1 LMSLVLVKAI
11 LPFSPGKVANADW
24 FGNISGSTAM
34 KMLDRIII
42 ILLTIITLPNSRKPR
57 ALAIVV
63 TSFNG
68 ANNRDD
74 ILILRKECK
83 EYR

>member
-1 LMSLVLVKAI
+1 MSLVLVKDI
-11 LPFSPGKVANADW
+11 FVPFSPEKVANADW
-24 FGNISGSTAM
+24 FGNSSIGSAAM
-34 KMLDRIII
+34 KMLDSII
-42 ILLTIITLPNSRKPR
+42 ILTILTLPNSRKPH
-57 ALAIVV
+57 ALIIVAS
-63 TSFNG
+63 SFNG

>member
-1 LMSLVLVKAI
+1 VLVKDI

-24 FGNISGSTAM
+24 FGNSSGSTTM

-42 ILLTIITLPNSRKPR
+42 LTIITLPNIRKPYT
-57 ALAIVV
+57 LAIVV
-63 TSFNG
+63 ASFNG

-74 ILILRKECK
+74 IHILRKECK